1 LPPLRPRKRLK
12 RRPTLDRGREYLDE
26 LVAVGADPPSVA
38 DEPDDAEQ
46 VALNHE
52 RMKPHGPVVGVDPAQ
67 HEGVLNGRATA
78 SCRAC
83 RSCCR

>member
-1 LPPLRPRKRLK
+1 MHDPRTTLEIPIPLPPLRPRKRLK

-52 RMKPHGPVVGVDPAQ
+52 RMKPHGPWSGST
-67 HEGVLNGRATA
+67 RRST
-78 SCRAC
+78 RAC
-83 RSCCR
+83 